1 MIKLKDPLSISLLIW
16 SCTDPNLIGLEV
28 QPPSDGIVVS
38 LTSLNNDLKLSTIS
52 EDSLRS
58 DEVSTLLLGCIND
71 PVFGINRGSFAT
83 QFMLPFNN
91 LDIGNSDSLI
101 VDSVVLGLSY
111 SGNYGN
117 NQPMNISVY
126 EIKESIHKDS
136 VFFSN
141 YVLSYDQNNLILNP
155 NCNINLQDSILI
167 GGEIKA
173 PHLRL
178 RLDNSVGDKILDASG
193 TSVMENNAQFVEFF
207 KGLYISSSSF
217 TSILYLNPSG

>member
-1 MIKLKDPLSISLLIW
+1 MIRYLSVFGLSLGLLIW

-117 NQPMNISVY
+117 NQTMNISVY
-126 EIKESIHKDS
+126 EI
-136 VFFSN
+136 
-141 YVLSYDQNNLILNP
+141 
-155 NCNINLQDSILI
+155 
-167 GGEIKA
+167 
-173 PHLRL
+173 
-178 RLDNSVGDKILDASG
+178 
-193 TSVMENNAQFVEFF
+193 
-207 KGLYISSSSF
+207 
-217 TSILYLNPSG
+217 